1 MGADDGA
8 IDDVQTP
15 VEPTLGI
22 DLSLQRSEDAIP
34 HPGLLLPGEARR
46 DRLPRAVTLGQG
58 APGAAGAQEPENAVG
73 DAAMVV
79 VRTTGAPQ
87 AWLRRV
93 ATSVARAV
101 SAARRKRRCVQAS
114 TRLPSWQVTSWCIRT
129 SAVQAGCHSGGR
141 HRQLCWNSGGSLHHP
156 RGFAGRG
163 LFHQAARSAT
173 CKEARGG
180 PRGSDWSANL
190 GQPASPLRGKWGPH
204 GV

>member
-1 MGADDGA
+1 MPHRLRRWPRQQALCRRQSPPRLRPKASACGSPFGFCRMLMGADDGA

-129 SAVQAGCHSGGR
+129 SAVQAG
-141 HRQLCWNSGGSLHHP
+141 
-156 RGFAGRG
+156 
-163 LFHQAARSAT
+163 
-173 CKEARGG
+173 
-180 PRGSDWSANL
+180 
-190 GQPASPLRGKWGPH
+190 
-204 GV
+204 